1 MWRCTVCQ
9 HIAFGDSP
17 PEVCPVCGAPKEK
30 FVPYESDKVKGP
42 KTLKNLKDAF
52 IGETQAHQR
61 NLAFARR
68 AEEEGLPQIAHLF
81 RAVAAAEAVHAYRY
95 FDRMG
100 MVRDTQEN
108 LNAAFERENM
118 AGINIYPRLIKE
130 ASEEGAE
137 QIALLF
143 GQARDVEKGHA
154 KLYDKALQHMLA
166 EKQTEYHVCQVC
178 GYVADGMIP
187 DECPICGAKKE
198 MFQRIS

>member
-42 KTLKNLKDAF
+42 QTLKNIKDAF

-68 AEEEGLPQIAHLF
+68 AEEEGLPQVAHLF
-81 RAVAAAEAVHAYRY
+81 RSVAAAEAVHAYRY
-95 FDRMG
+95 FDRLD

-108 LNAAFERENM
+108 LSAAFERENM
-118 AGINIYPRLIKE
+118 ADMKVYPTFIRE
-130 ASEEGAE
+130 ANEEGDESVANVFS
-137 QIALLF
+137 QT
-143 GQARDVEKGHA
+143 RDVEKGHA
-154 KLYDKALQHMLA
+154 KLYKKALEHMIA
-166 EKQTEYHVCQVC
+166 ERDTAYYVCQVC
-178 GYVADGMIP
+178 GYVSDGCLP
-187 DECPICGAKKE
+187 DECPICGAGKE
-198 MFQRIS
+198 MFKQIS